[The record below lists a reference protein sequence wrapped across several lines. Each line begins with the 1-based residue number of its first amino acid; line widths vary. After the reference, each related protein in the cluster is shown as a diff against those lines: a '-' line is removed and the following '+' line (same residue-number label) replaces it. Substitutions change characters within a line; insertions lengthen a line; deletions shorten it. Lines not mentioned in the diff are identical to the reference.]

1 VTLAARGL
9 LIEEQ
14 RTNGNLYSEDLSN
27 AYWTVS
33 GASLSGGNAAPSGSL
48 VAYKLVENTANST
61 HNIGRTTLVSATN
74 ATVYTMS
81 FYVKAAGRSRLRLY
95 IFGFNNYT
103 PIIDLNSR
111 TVVSAAGG
119 TAPVVTFTNVADG
132 YIRIAITDTTT
143 ASELQFDGIF
153 LVNTGTTFS
162 YTGDGV
168 SGVILWGFQRE
179 VGAFAT
185 SYIPTIASTVTRS
198 ADVATI
204 TGSLFSQWYNQSEG
218 ALVVFQDNA
227 PTGNR
232 TALQVDDGTNTN
244 RILIQTSST
253 ALAQVLFANVAGV
266 SQVNLSTQAISPAG
280 SATAAAY
287 RLNDYAYSAN
297 GAAVSTDTTATVP
310 TTNRLVIGSEL
321 GTGVFLNGHIRSI
334 RYVPVRAADFQLQAL
349 TAPPELLSSNIYDRF
364 NDTVLDRGGQTIEV
378 R

>member
-1 VTLAARGL
+1 
-9 LIEEQ
+9 
-14 RTNGNLYSEDLSN
+14 
-27 AYWTVS
+27 
-33 GASLSGGNAAPSGSL
+33 

-103 PIIDLNSR
+103 PIIDLTSR